1 MLPPSLDVSILTWA
15 VCIRER
21 PFSIS
26 MRLYVPSLDRI
37 VAGRGYTTDN
47 ARIVLLAVNVML
59 SDWGA
64 DVFEQV
70 ANSYRYWQRG

>member
-1 MLPPSLDVSILTWA
+1 
-15 VCIRER
+15 
-21 PFSIS
+21 